1 MTKRIIYTIEIT
13 YENRPTEV
21 IPLSAKTDKGAMK
34 QVKEY
39 LPREDGGKVFL
50 HFYRSGGGYGEGY
63 LDRDGN
69 SLTVHGGR
77 AWN

>member
-1 MTKRIIYTIEIT
+1 VLRRRVIYTIEIT

-21 IPLSAKTDKGAMK
+21 IPLSAKTDKGAMR

-50 HFYRSGGGYGEGY
+50 HFHHHGNGEAY

-69 SLTVHGGR
+69 ACYPGR
-77 AWN
+77 AW